1 MKKCGEG
8 AARVSLKVVKSP
20 FDEIM
25 DTKIGHLKLRCS
37 SYLFSCK
44 WHSLSFLIALIGELV
59 ISLNLKLTRVYP
71 QLFKED
77 PEVVHPVFA
86 HMCRNDNTAI
96 SQLHEVHKL
105 ISYIGSKMFRRC
117 DLSVN
122 LKSPRLRPT
131 WMVRGDLKCPKSTR
145 RGKEERDQE
154 RMDLNTYCSRI

>member
-8 AARVSLKVVKSP
+8 AARVSLKAVKSP

-44 WHSLSFLIALIGELV
+44 WHSLCFLIALIGELV

-77 PEVVHPVFA
+77 PEVVHPVSMD
-86 HMCRNDNTAI
+86 MCRTDNTAI
-96 SQLHEVHKL
+96 SQLHEVHRL
-105 ISYIGSKMFRRC
+105 ITYIGSNMFRRC

-122 LKSPRLRPT
+122 LESPRLGP
-131 WMVRGDLKCPKSTR
+131 V
-145 RGKEERDQE
+145 
-154 RMDLNTYCSRI
+154 